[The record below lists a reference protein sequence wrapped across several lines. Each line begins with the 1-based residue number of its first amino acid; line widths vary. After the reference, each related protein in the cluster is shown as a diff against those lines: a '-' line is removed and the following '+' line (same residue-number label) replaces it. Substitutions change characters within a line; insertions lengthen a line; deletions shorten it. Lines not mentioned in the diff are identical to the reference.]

1 MITVTL
7 DDQIE
12 RQVTKIAHNQAVT
25 PDEIVEK
32 AIRSYLQ
39 TEASLILARETAAF
53 RAMHQELLD
62 KYAGKYVAIHQGQ
75 VIDYG
80 AKLGEVYARIDTK
93 YPDETI
99 LIKRVQPEVERVAT
113 IRSPRI
119 VHD

>member
-12 RQVTKIAHNQAVT
+12 RQVAKIAHNQAVT

-62 KYAGKYVAIHQGQ
+62 KYAGKYVAIHQG
-75 VIDYG
+75 
-80 AKLGEVYARIDTK
+80 
-93 YPDETI
+93 
-99 LIKRVQPEVERVAT
+99 
-113 IRSPRI
+113 
-119 VHD
+119 